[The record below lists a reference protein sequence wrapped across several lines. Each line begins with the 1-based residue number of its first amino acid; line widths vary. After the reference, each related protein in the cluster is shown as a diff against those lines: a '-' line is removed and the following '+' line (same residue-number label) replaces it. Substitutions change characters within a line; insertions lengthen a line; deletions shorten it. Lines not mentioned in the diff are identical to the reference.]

1 MGIGNRTLLFLG
13 ITLLLL
19 SNNLIGQTNPSAPYL
34 WNGEYV
40 RDLEVEKGRTIYNI
54 TKTLSVSEADL
65 FRLNPELK
73 ANGLKAG
80 MIIKIPAK
88 PDELNKELEEENT
101 NPNTEGQK
109 TPRLSGAIKHKVKK
123 KESVFGIA
131 KMYGVSVDDVYALNP
146 EAKDGIKAGMEL
158 TIYPKPSVQPVEIIQ
173 KSTKDSIIEQP
184 EVKVVSTCEELPLK
198 EQKKKLNVS
207 LLLPFYLPSGEEFNP
222 RSRIGLDF
230 YGGVKLAL
238 DSLKQEGYSV
248 DIHVFDTQNDSS
260 SVNAA
265 LNNPSLKAADLIIG
279 PLYSAA
285 FIRVAEETRS
295 LNIPAITPFSQS
307 EALISDYPNVIKV
320 TPSTES
326 QIEAL
331 VPALQKKFPGG
342 KFILVNSELSKDM
355 SLNAAFKDAWNS
367 SDSLRR
373 PALIE
378 EKYST
383 FKTEFKSLDFVKQNI
398 VVFLCTDEVK
408 VIDITSKLER
418 VKETYR
424 IQLVGLNDWNSYDNL
439 DYELLNALHFTYASS
454 VYSDFSSGASLKFQS
469 DYKAEFKGE
478 PTFYSYQGFDI
489 AYYFIKKL
497 ACHGNKLSTCLPR
510 LSKECGFNSCYLFK
524 RTRENDGFEN
534 SYINILKLDDFKAVR
549 LSDYE

>member
-1 MGIGNRTLLFLG
+1 MGIVTRTFLIIV
-13 ITLLLL
+13 ITFIGL
-19 SNNLIGQTNPSAPYL
+19 SNNLIGQSNPSASYL

-40 RDLEVEKGRTIYNI
+40 RDLEVEKGRTVYNI
-54 TKTLSVSEADL
+54 TKTFEVSEAEL

-73 ANGLKAG
+73 ENGLKAG
-80 MIIKIPAK
+80 MKIRIPGKSSEIKEEQQKETAIP
-88 PDELNKELEEENT
+88 EESI
-101 NPNTEGQK
+101 QK
-109 TPRLSGAIKHKVKK
+109 TPRLTGAIKHKVKK

-146 EAKDGIKAGMEL
+146 EAKEGIKTGMEL
-158 TIYPKPSVQPVEIIQ
+158 TIYPKPSVQPIELD
-173 KSTKDSIIEQP
+173 KSLAKDSIALPPKVKEIFNCN
-184 EVKVVSTCEELPLK
+184 EVPLK

-207 LLLPFYLPSGEEFNP
+207 LLLPFYLPAGEEFNP

-238 DSLKQEGYSV
+238 DSLKQEGFSV

-260 SVNAA
+260 TVNAV
-265 LNNPSLKAADLIIG
+265 LNNPSFRASDLIIG

-285 FIRVAEETRS
+285 FIRVADETKE

-307 EALISDYPNVIKV
+307 EALISGYPNVIKV

-355 SLNAAFKDAWNS
+355 SLNAAFKNAWNS

-373 PALIE
+373 PLLFE
-378 EKYST
+378 EKYSS
-383 FKTEFKSLDFVKQNI
+383 FKTELKSLDFVKQNI

-408 VIDITSKLER
+408 VIDITSKLEK

-424 IQLVGLNDWNSYDNL
+424 IQLAGLNDWNSYDNL
-439 DYELLNALHFTYASS
+439 DYELLNALHFTYASA
-454 VYSDFSSGASLKFQS
+454 VHSDFTSGASLKFQNNYRS
-469 DYKAEFKGE
+469 EFKGE
-478 PTFYSYQGFDI
+478 PTFYAYQGFDI

-497 ACHGNKLSTCLPR
+497 ACHGDNLSTCLPS
-510 LSKECGFNSCYLFK
+510 LSLECGFNSCYLFK

-534 SYINILKLDDFKAVR
+534 SYINILKLDDFKVVR